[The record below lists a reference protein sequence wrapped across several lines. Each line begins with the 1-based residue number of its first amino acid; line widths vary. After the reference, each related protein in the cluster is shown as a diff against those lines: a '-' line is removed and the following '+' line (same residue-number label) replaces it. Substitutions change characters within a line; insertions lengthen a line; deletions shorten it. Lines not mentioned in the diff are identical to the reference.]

1 MTCIQYVVL
10 GPRVKMIILNI
21 LSESK
26 RLELKFTLKI
36 AFMILAI
43 IFKWQ
48 VPNGN
53 IFLVIRKR

>member
-26 RLELKFTLKI
+26 RLELKFILKI
-36 AFMILAI
+36 VFMILAI